1 MGWPTPKLI
10 TVPHE
15 SVALNAALGSA
26 MVRNQPNE
34 VGPPLRRG
42 LEQVRRGTPALI
54 AAYLP
59 TLVDE
64 MSLATRK

>member
-1 MGWPTPKLI
+1 
-10 TVPHE
+10 VPHE

-26 MVRNQPNE
+26 MVRNQPEE
-34 VGPPLRRG
+34 VGPALRRG

-54 AAYLP
+54 PAYLP

-64 MSLATRK
+64 LSLATRK